1 MREVQAKETIGFQ
14 AEIKELLG
22 LMIHSLYSNKEI
34 FLRELIS
41 NAADAAEKL
50 RFLALADESLLAEGG
65 ELKIWV
71 DYDPKARTLTV
82 RDNGIGMS
90 RQEVIDYIGT
100 IASSGTRQFLKS
112 LTGDT
117 AKDSQL
123 IGQFGVGFY
132 SAFIVADRVILETR
146 KAGRPAE
153 EGVRWESTGEG
164 EYTLETI
171 FKPERGTCVTLHL
184 KPEEDE
190 FLQGSRLR
198 EIIKKFSDHIPL
210 PIVMQKEGGGGEE
223 VVNRAL
229 ALWTRPREEISASD
243 YEEFYKHL
251 AHDLKPPLAYL
262 HTRVE
267 GTTEYTLLLYVPS
280 HAPFDLW
287 DREPRHGVKLYVK
300 RVFILE
306 DPKLLPRYLRFV
318 RGVIDASD
326 LPLNVSREMLQQSRD
341 LERIRAGAV
350 KKVLGMLEDLAAN
363 QKEKY
368 QTFWQTFGTVL
379 KEGIIE
385 DPKNRNQIA
394 KLLRFAS
401 TYDEAESQNV
411 SLEDYLGRM
420 QEGQDK
426 IYYLVAESYA
436 AAKSSPHLEAL
447 RSKGIEVLLLWE
459 PVDEW
464 WVEHLSE
471 FAGRPLKSVAKGELD
486 LGKLADAGEA
496 KAQELVEQAFS
507 ATLAKVKQ
515 VLGNKVKEV
524 KLSRRLTTSPACLV
538 LEAYGLSRRMESI
551 LKAAGQ
557 TFSTGKPILELNPKH
572 PLVKRLEGES
582 NVKRFADLSWLLYD
596 QAVLAEGGQLEDPA
610 AFVRRLNELLL
621 ENDKTLRGG
630 EGDVEPKT

>member
-1 MREVQAKETIGFQ
+1 LPACR
-14 AEIKELLG
+14 
-22 LMIHSLYSNKEI
+22 N
-34 FLRELIS
+34 
-41 NAADAAEKL
+41 
-50 RFLALADESLLAEGG
+50 
-65 ELKIWV
+65 
-71 DYDPKARTLTV
+71 
-82 RDNGIGMS
+82 
-90 RQEVIDYIGT
+90 QE
-100 IASSGTRQFLKS
+100 AQ
-112 LTGDT
+112 
-117 AKDSQL
+117 
-123 IGQFGVGFY
+123 
-132 SAFIVADRVILETR
+132 
-146 KAGRPAE
+146 
-153 EGVRWESTGEG
+153 
-164 EYTLETI
+164 
-171 FKPERGTCVTLHL
+171 
-184 KPEEDE
+184 
-190 FLQGSRLR
+190 
-198 EIIKKFSDHIPL
+198 
-210 PIVMQKEGGGGEE
+210 
-223 VVNRAL
+223 
-229 ALWTRPREEISASD
+229 
-243 YEEFYKHL
+243 
-251 AHDLKPPLAYL
+251 
-262 HTRVE
+262 
-267 GTTEYTLLLYVPS
+267 
-280 HAPFDLW
+280 
-287 DREPRHGVKLYVK
+287 
-300 RVFILE
+300 
-306 DPKLLPRYLRFV
+306 
-318 RGVIDASD
+318 
-326 LPLNVSREMLQQSRD
+326 
-341 LERIRAGAV
+341 RIRAGAV
-350 KKVLGMLEDLAAN
+350 KKVLGMLEDLATN
-363 QKEKY
+363 QKDKY

-582 NVKRFADLSWLLYD
+582 NAKRFADLSWLLYD